1 MSKRRKSRNAGSSE
15 STRAQ
20 RFPESRKTQQ
30 TGGCVEWGFVKFGG
44 EHLFVGGADSAIMVA

>member
-1 MSKRRKSRNAGSSE
+1 LVI
-15 STRAQ
+15 TQ